1 MKFNFEL
8 LVLINILNT
17 ALSAITDKK
26 VFVEKNLN
34 IRFCLSQKKDIKFLL
49 FIMSGSKVKS

>member
-26 VFVEKNLN
+26 VFVEKKL
-34 IRFCLSQKKDIKFLL
+34 KH
-49 FIMSGSKVKS
+49 

>member
-17 ALSAITDKK
+17 AFSAITDRK

-34 IRFCLSQKKDIKFLL
+34 IRFCLSQKKDIRF
-49 FIMSGSKVKS
+49 

>member
-8 LVLINILNT
+8 LVLINNINILNT
-17 ALSAITDKK
+17 ALSAITDRK

-34 IRFCLSQKKDIKFLL
+34 IRFCLSQKKDIRF
-49 FIMSGSKVKS
+49 